1 MSTPDVPARLP
12 GIGTKLDLRD
22 DDGKQITVIRRLDGY
37 VELYQG
43 DRPLVRLDEAN
54 ADSLGAFLGGHV
66 AVPAELTERMA
77 GVLGGQAH
85 PVERQPGTAHAAGR
99 SVGELQVRRRTGVT
113 IVAVLRGS
121 VPIVDVGPDTVL
133 RAGDEV
139 VYTCRHQDD
148 DSFRDYVLRGQ

>member
-22 DDGKQITVIRRLDGY
+22 DDGRPIAVIRRLDGY

-43 DRPLVRLDEAN
+43 DRSLIRLDEAT

-66 AVPAELTERMA
+66 SVPAELTERMA
-77 GVLGGQAH
+77 GVLGGLELDWVRLPAN
-85 PVERQPGTAHAAGR
+85 AHAAGR
-99 SVGELQVRRRTGVT
+99 TVGELQVRRRTGVT

-121 VPIVDVGPDTVL
+121 VPVVDVGPDTVL

-148 DSFRDYVLRGQ
+148 ESFRDYVLRGR

>member
-1 MSTPDVPARLP
+1 MSTPEVPARLP

-22 DDGKQITVIRRLDGY
+22 DDGRQIAVIRRLDGY

-43 DRPLVRLDEAN
+43 DRPLARLDEAT
-54 ADSLGAFLGGHV
+54 ADSLGAFLSGHV
-66 AVPAELTERMA
+66 TVPAELTERMA
-77 GVLGGQAH
+77 GVLGGLELDWVRLPTA
-85 PVERQPGTAHAAGR
+85 AHAAGR
-99 SVGELQVRRRTGVT
+99 SIGELQVRRRTGVT

-133 RAGDEV
+133 RAGDEL

>member
-1 MSTPDVPARLP
+1 MSTPDVPTRLP

-22 DDGKQITVIRRLDGY
+22 DDGQPVAVIRRLDGF

-43 DRPLVRLDEAN
+43 DRPLVRLDEAT

-66 AVPAELTERMA
+66 SVPAELTERMA
-77 GVLGGQAH
+77 GVLGGLELDWVRLPANAH
-85 PVERQPGTAHAAGR
+85 GAGR
-99 SVGELQVRRRTGVT
+99 SVGELQVRQRTGVT

-148 DSFRDYVLRGQ
+148 DSFRDYVLRGR

>member
-22 DDGKQITVIRRLDGY
+22 DDGQPIAVIRRLDGH

-43 DRPLVRLDEAN
+43 DRPLVRLDEAT

-66 AVPAELTERMA
+66 SVPAELTERMA
-77 GVLGGQAH
+77 GVLGGLELDWVRLPAN
-85 PVERQPGTAHAAGR
+85 AHAAGR

-133 RAGDEV
+133 RAGDEI

-148 DSFRDYVLRGQ
+148 DSFRDYVLRGR